1 MKTLTDSLFESLW
14 NIQSEMQMKNLGV
27 ELASTPHIGFI
38 DKNIEKVRDWLVR
51 SYGIQPIGRVSAA
64 TTLRSD
70 YKYIILPKNT
80 DKLFFRLIDP
90 STHKVY
96 EIRREKY
103 QIMRSIMLYNDNE
116 KWSSNNDRVLYMFPK
131 NKPMVEKFVQ
141 GFISTMEE
149 MTD

>member
-1 MKTLTDSLFESLW
+1 MKTLTDSLFESFW

-27 ELASTPHIGFI
+27 ELASTPHIGLI

-51 SYGIQPIGRVSAA
+51 SYGIQPISRVSAA
-64 TTLRSD
+64 TTLRPD

-80 DKLFFRLIDP
+80 DRLFFRLIDP
-90 STHKVY
+90 STRKVY

-116 KWSSNNDRVLYMFPK
+116 KWSSNNDRILYMFPK